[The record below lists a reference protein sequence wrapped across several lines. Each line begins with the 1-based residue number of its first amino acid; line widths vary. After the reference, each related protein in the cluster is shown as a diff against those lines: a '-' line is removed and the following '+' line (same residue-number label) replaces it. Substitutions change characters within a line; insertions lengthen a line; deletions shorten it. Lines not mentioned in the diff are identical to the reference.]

1 MSLTKLDIDR
11 FISTLRT
18 KSKEF
23 NSISNVQLA
32 SMLEETISNIKE
44 VSYFWATICSDNKG
58 TTKTPAEGE
67 EWLGGPF
74 ASVLATQYYIKSL
87 INDDDLVEGN
97 FNNSENS
104 YKVFPNNFI
113 ERITFPFINAKVY
126 FNKSMS
132 FEDINKFRGFSKR
145 YDIEPSITLV
155 LGAGNFSSIPYLDV
169 LYHLITRRSVILLKL
184 NPVNEYLK
192 PVFEKVFKNFI
203 ERGYIIVTNGNINE
217 SKYMATHPGINHI
230 HLTGSD
236 KTYEDI
242 VYGRELTGNE
252 RSIKTL
258 SKINSKPI
266 TSELG
271 NVTPIII
278 HPGKWST
285 SDIKYQARKIV
296 TGKLNNNGFNCIAAQ
311 VVVLPDG
318 WGHTE
323 TLIKYVK
330 YYMNKAKDRKAYYP
344 DSIERL
350 TKLEKDK
357 SYERVNSLS
366 CTTPHLTREIKAYN
380 KYELDEVWSSTI
392 YFRKIAYSNAEDYV
406 KKSIDYCNNELW
418 GNLGVSVIIKNHNNK
433 FNKHITNSYIENLK
447 YGTIAINEWAAIG
460 YIIPQLP
467 WGGFPGNKDNDIQ
480 SGQSVVHNSMLFES
494 PLKGI
499 VETKFRISRLID
511 PPWFITNRKSRRLF
525 MNLTYFQINNTKIN
539 LIKLIFSALI
549 YCL

>member
-11 FISTLRT
+11 FITTLRT

-44 VSYFWATICSDNKG
+44 VSFFWATICSDNKG

-87 INDDDLVEGN
+87 TNDEDLTKKKY
-97 FNNSENS
+97 NSEENS
-104 YKVFPNNFI
+104 YKVFPNNFT
-113 ERITFPFINAKVY
+113 ERITFPFIDAKVI

-132 FEDINKFRGFSKR
+132 FDDINKYRGFSKR
-145 YDIEPSITLV
+145 YDIDPSITLV
-155 LGAGNFSSIPYLDV
+155 LGAGNFSSIPFLDV
-169 LYHLITRRSVILLKL
+169 LYHLITRKSVILLKL

-192 PVFEKVFKNFI
+192 PVFEKVFRNFI
-203 ERGYIIVTNGNINE
+203 ERGYIIVTTGNIDE

-236 KTYEDI
+236 KTFEDI
-242 VYGRELTGNE
+242 VFGRELTEKE
-252 RSIKTL
+252 RKSKSLT
-258 SKINSKPI
+258 KINNKPI

-296 TGKLNNNGFNCIAAQ
+296 TAKLNNNGFNCIAAQ
-311 VVVLPDG
+311 IVVLPDG
-318 WGHTE
+318 WGQTD

-330 YYMNKAKDRKAYYP
+330 HYMSKAKERKAYYP
-344 DSIERL
+344 ESIERL
-350 TKLEKDK
+350 EKLEKDK
-357 SYERVNSLS
+357 GYERVNALS
-366 CTTPHLTREIKAYN
+366 CTTPHLTREIKAYS
-380 KYELDEVWSSTI
+380 KFEIDEVWSSTI
-392 YFRKIAYSNAEDYV
+392 YFKKIDYTSIEDFARKA
-406 KKSIDYCNNELW
+406 IDYCNEELW
-418 GNLGVSVIIKNHNNK
+418 GNLGVSVIIKDHDRK
-433 FNKHITNSYIENLK
+433 FNNHITNLYIDKLK

-467 WGGFPGNKDNDIQ
+467 WGGFPGNRDNDIQ

-494 PLKGI
+494 PLKG
-499 VETKFRISRLID
+499 VVNTKFRISRLID
-511 PPWFITNRKSRRLF
+511 PPWYVTNKKARRLF
-525 MNLTYFQINNTKIN
+525 KNLTYYQIENSNIN
-539 LIKLIFSALI
+539 FLKLIFAALI
-549 YCL
+549 

>member
-11 FISTLRT
+11 FITTLRT
-18 KSKEF
+18 NSKEF

-44 VSYFWATICSDNKG
+44 VSFFWATICSDNKG

-87 INDDDLVEGN
+87 TNDDDLTEKKY
-97 FNNSENS
+97 NSEENS
-104 YKVFPNNFI
+104 YRVFPNNFI
-113 ERITFPFINAKVY
+113 ERITFPFIDAKVM

-132 FEDINKFRGFSKR
+132 FDDINKYRGFSKR
-145 YDIEPSITLV
+145 YNIDPSITLV
-155 LGAGNFSSIPYLDV
+155 LGAGNFSSIPFLDV
-169 LYHLITRRSVILLKL
+169 LYHLITRKSVILLKL

-192 PVFEKVFKNFI
+192 PVFEKVFQNFI
-203 ERGYIIVTNGNINE
+203 ERGYIIVTTGNIDE

-236 KTYEDI
+236 KTFEDI
-242 VYGRELTGNE
+242 VYGRELTEKE
-252 RSIKTL
+252 RKSKSL
-258 SKINSKPI
+258 SKNNNKPI

-296 TGKLNNNGFNCIAAQ
+296 TAKLNNNGFNCIAAQ

-318 WGHTE
+318 WGQTE

-330 YYMNKAKDRKAYYP
+330 YYMSKAKERKAYYP
-344 DSIERL
+344 ESIERL
-350 TKLEKDK
+350 ENLEKDK
-357 SYERVNSLS
+357 GYERVNALS
-366 CTTPHLTREIKAYN
+366 CVTPHLTREIKAYS
-380 KYELDEVWSSTI
+380 KYEIDEVWSSTI
-392 YFRKIAYSNAEDYV
+392 YFKKIEYTSVEDFAN
-406 KKSIDYCNNELW
+406 KAIDYCNNQLW
-418 GNLGVSVIIKNHNNK
+418 GNLGVSVIIKDHDRK
-433 FNKHITNSYIENLK
+433 FNKHITNSYIDRLK
-447 YGTIAINEWAAIG
+447 FGTIAINEWAAIG

-467 WGGFPGNKDNDIQ
+467 WGGFPGNRDNNIQ

-494 PLKGI
+494 PLKG
-499 VETKFRISRLID
+499 VVNTKFRISRLID
-511 PPWFITNRKSRRLF
+511 PPWYVTNKKARRLF
-525 MNLTYFQINNTKIN
+525 KNLTYYQIENSNIN
-539 LIKLIFSALI
+539 FLKLIFAALI
-549 YCL
+549 

>member
-11 FISTLRT
+11 FITTLRT
-18 KSKEF
+18 KSKEY
-23 NSISNVQLA
+23 NSINNVQLA

-44 VSYFWATICSDNKG
+44 VSFFWATICSDNKG

-87 INDDDLVEGN
+87 TNDDDLTEKKY
-97 FNNSENS
+97 NSEENS

-113 ERITFPFINAKVY
+113 ERITFPFIDAKVI

-132 FEDINKFRGFSKR
+132 FDEINKYRGFSKR
-145 YDIEPSITLV
+145 YDIDPSITLV

-169 LYHLITRRSVILLKL
+169 LYHLITRKSVILLKL

-192 PVFEKVFKNFI
+192 PVFEKVFQNFI
-203 ERGYIIVTNGNINE
+203 ERGYIIVTTGNIDE

-236 KTYEDI
+236 KTFEDI
-242 VYGRELTGNE
+242 VYGRELTEKE
-252 RSIKTL
+252 RKSKSL
-258 SKINSKPI
+258 SKINNKPI
-266 TSELG
+266 SSELG

-296 TGKLNNNGFNCIAAQ
+296 TAKLNNNGFNCIAAQ

-318 WGHTE
+318 WGQTE

-330 YYMNKAKDRKAYYP
+330 HYMSKAKERKAYYP
-344 DSIERL
+344 ESIERL
-350 TKLEKDK
+350 EKLEKDK
-357 SYERVNSLS
+357 GYERVNSLS
-366 CTTPHLTREIKAYN
+366 CVTPHLTREIKAYS
-380 KYELDEVWSSTI
+380 KFEIDEVWSSTI
-392 YFRKIAYSNAEDYV
+392 YFKKIEYTSVEDFAN
-406 KKSIDYCNNELW
+406 KAIDYCNDELW
-418 GNLGVSVIIKNHNNK
+418 GNLGVSVIIKDHDRK
-433 FNKHITNSYIENLK
+433 FNKHITNLYVNNLN
-447 YGTIAINEWAAIG
+447 YGTVAINEWAAIG

-467 WGGFPGNKDNDIQ
+467 WGGFPGNRDNDIQ

-494 PLKGI
+494 PLKG
-499 VETKFRISRLID
+499 VVNTKFRISRIID
-511 PPWFITNRKSRRLF
+511 PPWFVTNKKARRLF
-525 MNLTYFQINNTKIN
+525 KNLTYYQIHNSNIN
-539 LIKLIFSALI
+539 FLKLIFAALV
-549 YCL
+549 

>member
-11 FISTLRT
+11 FITTLRT

-44 VSYFWATICSDNKG
+44 VAFFWATICSDNKG

-87 INDDDLVEGN
+87 TNDDDLVEKKY
-97 FNNSENS
+97 NSEENS
-104 YKVFPNNFI
+104 YKVFPNSFT
-113 ERITFPFINAKVY
+113 ERITFPFIDAKVI

-132 FEDINKFRGFSKR
+132 FEDINKYRGFSKR
-145 YDIEPSITLV
+145 YDIDPSITLV

-169 LYHLITRRSVILLKL
+169 LYHLITRKSVILLKL

-192 PVFEKVFKNFI
+192 PVFEKVFQSFI
-203 ERGYIIVTNGNINE
+203 ERGYIIVTTGNIDE
-217 SKYMATHPGINHI
+217 SKYMAKHPGINHI

-236 KTYEDI
+236 KTFEDI
-242 VYGRELTGNE
+242 VYGRKLIEKE
-252 RSIKTL
+252 RKSKSL
-258 SKINSKPI
+258 SKINNKPI

-296 TGKLNNNGFNCIAAQ
+296 TAKLNNNGFNCIAAQ

-318 WGHTE
+318 WGQTE
-323 TLIKYVK
+323 TLIKFVK
-330 YYMNKAKDRKAYYP
+330 HYMSKAKERKAYYP
-344 DSIERL
+344 ESIERL
-350 TKLEKDK
+350 EKLEKDK
-357 SYERVNSLS
+357 GYERVNSLS
-366 CTTPHLTREIKAYN
+366 CVTPHLTREIKAYS
-380 KYELDEVWSSTI
+380 KFEIDEVWSSTI
-392 YFRKIAYSNAEDYV
+392 YFKKIEYTSIEDFAN
-406 KKSIDYCNNELW
+406 KAIDYCNDELW
-418 GNLGVSVIIKNHNNK
+418 GNLGVSVIIKDHDRK
-433 FNKHITNSYIENLK
+433 FNKHITNLYIEKLN
-447 YGTIAINEWAAIG
+447 YGTVAVNEWAAIG

-467 WGGFPGNKDNDIQ
+467 WGGFPGNRDNDIQ

-494 PLKGI
+494 PLKG
-499 VETKFRISRLID
+499 VVNTKFRISRLID
-511 PPWFITNRKSRRLF
+511 PPWFVTNKKARRLF
-525 MNLTYFQINNTKIN
+525 KNLTYYQINNSNIN
-539 LIKLIFSALI
+539 FLKLIFAALV
-549 YCL
+549 

>member
-11 FISTLRT
+11 FITTLRT
-18 KSKEF
+18 NSKEF

-44 VSYFWATICSDNKG
+44 VAFFWATICSDNKG

-87 INDDDLVEGN
+87 TNDDDLSEKR
-97 FNNSENS
+97 FNNKENS
-104 YKVFPNNFI
+104 YKVFPNNLI
-113 ERITFPFINAKVY
+113 ERLTFPFIDAKVY

-132 FEDINKFRGFSKR
+132 FDDINIYRGFSKR
-145 YDIEPSITLV
+145 YHIDPSITLV

-169 LYHLITRRSVILLKL
+169 LYHLITRKSVILLKL

-192 PVFEKVFKNFI
+192 PVFEKVFQNFI
-203 ERGYIIVTNGNINE
+203 ERGYIIVTTGNIDE
-217 SKYMATHPGINHI
+217 SRYMATHPGINHI

-242 VYGRELTGNE
+242 VYGRELTLKE
-252 RSIKTL
+252 KK
-258 SKINSKPI
+258 SKAISKVNNKPI

-296 TGKLNNNGFNCIAAQ
+296 TAKLNNNGFNCIAAQ

-318 WGHTE
+318 WGQTD
-323 TLIKYVK
+323 TLIKFVK
-330 YYMNKAKDRKAYYP
+330 HYMNKAKDRKAYYP
-344 DSIERL
+344 ESIERL
-350 TKLEKDK
+350 EKLEKDK
-357 SYERVNSLS
+357 GYERVNALS
-366 CTTPHLTREIKAYN
+366 CVTPHLTREIKSYS
-380 KYELDEVWSSTI
+380 KYEIDEVWSSTI
-392 YFRKIAYSNAEDYV
+392 YFKKIEYSTNEEFAN
-406 KKSIDYCNNELW
+406 KAIDYCNDELW
-418 GNLGVSVIIKNHNNK
+418 GNLGVSVIIKDHERK
-433 FNKHITNSYIENLK
+433 FNNHITNLYIDKLN
-447 YGTIAINEWAAIG
+447 YGTVAINEWAAIG

-467 WGGFPGNKDNDIQ
+467 WGGFPGNKDNDVQ

-494 PLKGI
+494 PLKG
-499 VETKFRISRLID
+499 VVNTKFRISRLID
-511 PPWFITNRKSRRLF
+511 PPWFVSNKKARRLF
-525 MNLTYFQINNTKIN
+525 RNLTYYQINNSNIN
-539 LIKLIFSALI
+539 FLKLIIAALI
-549 YCL
+549 

>member
-11 FISTLRT
+11 FITTLRT
-18 KSKEF
+18 KSKEY

-44 VSYFWATICSDNKG
+44 VSFFWATICSDNKG

-74 ASVLATQYYIKSL
+74 ASVLATQYYITSL
-87 INDDDLVEGN
+87 TNDDDLDEKKY
-97 FNNSENS
+97 NSEENS
-104 YKVFPNNFI
+104 YKVFPNNFT
-113 ERITFPFINAKVY
+113 ERITFPFIDAKVI
-126 FNKSMS
+126 FNKTMS
-132 FEDINKFRGFSKR
+132 FDEINKYRGFSKR
-145 YDIEPSITLV
+145 YDIDPSITLV

-169 LYHLITRRSVILLKL
+169 LYHLITRKSVILLKL

-192 PVFEKVFKNFI
+192 PVFEKVFQNFI
-203 ERGYIIVTNGNINE
+203 ERGYIIVTTGNIDE

-242 VYGRELTGNE
+242 VYGRELTDKE
-252 RSIKTL
+252 KKTKSL
-258 SKINSKPI
+258 SKINNKSI

-296 TGKLNNNGFNCIAAQ
+296 TAKLNNNGFNCIAAQ

-318 WGHTE
+318 WGQTD
-323 TLIKYVK
+323 TLIKFVK
-330 YYMNKAKDRKAYYP
+330 HYMSKSKERKAYYP
-344 DSIERL
+344 ESIERL
-350 TKLEKDK
+350 EKLEKDK
-357 SYERVNSLS
+357 GYERVNALS
-366 CTTPHLTREIKAYN
+366 CVTPHLSREIKAYS

-392 YFRKIAYSNAEDYV
+392 YFKKIEYTSIEDFAN
-406 KKSIDYCNNELW
+406 KAIDYCNDELW
-418 GNLGVSVIIKNHNNK
+418 GNLGVSVIIKDHDRK
-433 FNKHITNSYIENLK
+433 FNKHITNLYIDKLN
-447 YGTIAINEWAAIG
+447 YGTVAINEWAAIG

-467 WGGFPGNKDNDIQ
+467 WGGFPGNRDNDIQ

-499 VETKFRISRLID
+499 VNTKFRISKLID
-511 PPWFITNRKSRRLF
+511 PPWFVTNKKARRLF
-525 MNLTYFQINNTKIN
+525 KNLTYYQINNTNIN
-539 LIKLIFSALI
+539 FLKLIFAALV
-549 YCL
+549 

>member
-23 NSISNVQLA
+23 NSINNIQLA
-32 SMLEETISNIKE
+32 SMLDETISNIKE

-87 INDDDLVEGN
+87 TNDDDLDEGN

-184 NPVNEYLK
+184 NPVNDYLK

-252 RSIKTL
+252 RSIKTVT
-258 SKINSKPI
+258 KVNSKPI

-549 YCL
+549 

>member
-23 NSISNVQLA
+23 NSINNIQLA
-32 SMLEETISNIKE
+32 SMLDETISNIKE

-87 INDDDLVEGN
+87 TNDDDLDGGN

-184 NPVNEYLK
+184 NPVNDYLK

-252 RSIKTL
+252 RSIKTVP
-258 SKINSKPI
+258 KVNSKPI

-549 YCL
+549 

>member
-11 FISTLRT
+11 FITTLRT

-44 VSYFWATICSDNKG
+44 VSFFWATICSDNKG

-87 INDDDLVEGN
+87 TNDDDLAEKKY
-97 FNNSENS
+97 NSEENS
-104 YKVFPNNFI
+104 YKVFPNNFT
-113 ERITFPFINAKVY
+113 ERITFPFIDAKVI

-132 FEDINKFRGFSKR
+132 FDDINKYRGFSKR
-145 YDIEPSITLV
+145 YDIDPSITLV

-169 LYHLITRRSVILLKL
+169 LYHLITRKSVILLKL

-192 PVFEKVFKNFI
+192 PVFEKVFQNFI
-203 ERGYIIVTNGNINE
+203 ERGYIIVTTGNIDE

-236 KTYEDI
+236 KTFEDI
-242 VYGRELTGNE
+242 VYGRELTEKE
-252 RSIKTL
+252 RKSKSL
-258 SKINSKPI
+258 SKINNKPI
-266 TSELG
+266 SSELG

-296 TGKLNNNGFNCIAAQ
+296 TAKLNNNGFNCIAAQ

-318 WGHTE
+318 WGQTD
-323 TLIKYVK
+323 TLIKFVK
-330 YYMNKAKDRKAYYP
+330 HYMSKAKERKAYYP
-344 DSIERL
+344 ESIERL
-350 TKLEKDK
+350 EKLEKDK
-357 SYERVNSLS
+357 GYERVNALS
-366 CTTPHLTREIKAYN
+366 CVTPHLTREIKAYS
-380 KYELDEVWSSTI
+380 KFEIDEVWSSTI
-392 YFRKIAYSNAEDYV
+392 YFKKIEYTSVEDFAN
-406 KKSIDYCNNELW
+406 KAIDYCNVELW
-418 GNLGVSVIIKNHNNK
+418 GNLGVSVIIKDHDRK
-433 FNKHITNSYIENLK
+433 FNKHITNLYIDRLK
-447 YGTIAINEWAAIG
+447 FGTIAINEWAAIG

-467 WGGFPGNKDNDIQ
+467 WGGYPGNRDNDIQ

-494 PLKGI
+494 PLKG
-499 VETKFRISRLID
+499 VVNTKFRISRLID
-511 PPWFITNRKSRRLF
+511 PPWYVTNKKARRLF
-525 MNLTYFQINNTKIN
+525 KNLTYYQIENSNIN
-539 LIKLIFSALI
+539 FLKLIFAALI
-549 YCL
+549 

>member
-11 FISTLRT
+11 FITTLRT

-23 NSISNVQLA
+23 NSISNLQLA

-44 VSYFWATICSDNKG
+44 VSFFWATICSDNKG

-87 INDDDLVEGN
+87 TNDDDLKEKKY
-97 FNNSENS
+97 NSEENS
-104 YKVFPNNFI
+104 YKVFPNNFT
-113 ERITFPFINAKVY
+113 ERITFPFIDAKVI

-132 FEDINKFRGFSKR
+132 FDDINKYRGFSKR
-145 YDIEPSITLV
+145 YDIDPSITLV

-169 LYHLITRRSVILLKL
+169 LYHLITRKSVILLKL

-192 PVFEKVFKNFI
+192 PVFEKVFQNFI
-203 ERGYIIVTNGNINE
+203 ERGYIIVTTGNIDE

-236 KTYEDI
+236 KTFEDI
-242 VYGRELTGNE
+242 VYGRELTDKE
-252 RSIKTL
+252 RKAKSL
-258 SKINSKPI
+258 SKINNKPI

-296 TGKLNNNGFNCIAAQ
+296 TAKLNNNGFNCIAAQ

-318 WGHTE
+318 WGQTD
-323 TLIKYVK
+323 TLIKFVK
-330 YYMNKAKDRKAYYP
+330 HYMSKAKERKAYYP
-344 DSIERL
+344 ESIERL
-350 TKLEKDK
+350 EKLEKDK
-357 SYERVNSLS
+357 GYERVNSLS
-366 CTTPHLTREIKAYN
+366 CVTPHLTREIKAYS
-380 KYELDEVWSSTI
+380 KFEIDEVWSSTI
-392 YFRKIAYSNAEDYV
+392 YFKKIEYTSIEDFAN
-406 KKSIDYCNNELW
+406 KAIDYCNDELW
-418 GNLGVSVIIKNHNNK
+418 GNLGVSVIIKDHDRK
-433 FNKHITNSYIENLK
+433 FNKHITNLYIEKLN
-447 YGTIAINEWAAIG
+447 YGTVAVNEWAAIG

-467 WGGFPGNKDNDIQ
+467 WGGFPGNRDNDIQ

-494 PLKGI
+494 PLKG
-499 VETKFRISRLID
+499 VVNTKFRISRLID
-511 PPWFITNRKSRRLF
+511 PPWFVTNKKARRLF
-525 MNLTYFQINNTKIN
+525 RNLTYYQINNSNIN
-539 LIKLIFSALI
+539 FLKLIFAALV
-549 YCL
+549 

>member
-11 FISTLRT
+11 FITTLRT

-23 NSISNVQLA
+23 NSINNLQLA

-44 VSYFWATICSDNKG
+44 VSFFWATICSDNKG

-87 INDDDLVEGN
+87 TNDEDLTKKKY
-97 FNNSENS
+97 NSEENS
-104 YKVFPNNFI
+104 YKVFPNNFT
-113 ERITFPFINAKVY
+113 ERITFPFIDAKVI

-132 FEDINKFRGFSKR
+132 FDDINKYRGFSKR
-145 YDIEPSITLV
+145 YDIDPSITLV

-169 LYHLITRRSVILLKL
+169 LYHLITRKSVILLKL

-192 PVFEKVFKNFI
+192 PVFEKVFRNFI
-203 ERGYIIVTNGNINE
+203 ERGYIIVTTGNIDE
-217 SKYMATHPGINHI
+217 SKYMASHPGINHI

-236 KTYEDI
+236 KTFEDI
-242 VYGRELTGNE
+242 VYGRELTEKE
-252 RSIKTL
+252 RKSKSLT
-258 SKINSKPI
+258 KINNKPI

-296 TGKLNNNGFNCIAAQ
+296 TAKLNNNGFNCIAAQ
-311 VVVLPDG
+311 IVVLPDG
-318 WGHTE
+318 WGQTD

-330 YYMNKAKDRKAYYP
+330 NYMSKAKERKAYYP
-344 DSIERL
+344 ESIERL
-350 TKLEKDK
+350 EKLEKDK
-357 SYERVNSLS
+357 GYERVNALS
-366 CTTPHLTREIKAYN
+366 CTTPHLTREIKAYS
-380 KYELDEVWSSTI
+380 KFEIDEVWSSTI
-392 YFRKIAYSNAEDYV
+392 YFKKIEYTSIEDFARKA
-406 KKSIDYCNNELW
+406 IDYCNEELW
-418 GNLGVSVIIKNHNNK
+418 GNLGVSVIIKDHDRK
-433 FNKHITNSYIENLK
+433 FNNHITNLYIDKLK

-467 WGGFPGNKDNDIQ
+467 WGGFPGNRDNDIQ

-494 PLKGI
+494 PLKG
-499 VETKFRISRLID
+499 VVNTKFRISRLID
-511 PPWFITNRKSRRLF
+511 PPWYVTNKKARRLF
-525 MNLTYFQINNTKIN
+525 KNLTYYQIENSNIN
-539 LIKLIFSALI
+539 FLKLIFAALI
-549 YCL
+549 

>member
-23 NSISNVQLA
+23 NSINDIQLA
-32 SMLEETISNIKE
+32 SMLDETISNIKE

-87 INDDDLVEGN
+87 TNDDDLDEGN

-192 PVFEKVFKNFI
+192 PVFEKVFQNFI

-252 RSIKTL
+252 RSIKTVPKL
-258 SKINSKPI
+258 NSKPI

-418 GNLGVSVIIKNHNNK
+418 GNLGVSVIIKDHNNK

-549 YCL
+549 

>member
-87 INDDDLVEGN
+87 INDDDLDEGN

-184 NPVNEYLK
+184 NPVNDYLK

-252 RSIKTL
+252 RSIKTVP
-258 SKINSKPI
+258 KVNSKPI

-318 WGHTE
+318 WGHTD

-392 YFRKIAYSNAEDYV
+392 YFRKIGYTNAEDYV
-406 KKSIDYCNNELW
+406 NKAIDYCNNELW
-418 GNLGVSVIIKNHNNK
+418 GNLGVSVIIKDHNNK

-480 SGQSVVHNSMLFES
+480 SGQSFVHNSMLFES

-511 PPWFITNRKSRRLF
+511 PPWFITNKKSRRLF

-549 YCL
+549 

>member
-23 NSISNVQLA
+23 NSINNIQLA
-32 SMLEETISNIKE
+32 SMLDETISNIKE

-87 INDDDLVEGN
+87 TNDDDLDEGN

-113 ERITFPFINAKVY
+113 ERITFPFINAKVF

-184 NPVNEYLK
+184 NPVNDYLK

-252 RSIKTL
+252 RSIKTVP
-258 SKINSKPI
+258 KINSKPI

-406 KKSIDYCNNELW
+406 KKSINYCNNELW
-418 GNLGVSVIIKNHNNK
+418 GNLGVSVIIKDHNNK

-549 YCL
+549 

>member
-11 FISTLRT
+11 FITTLRT
-18 KSKEF
+18 KSKEY
-23 NSISNVQLA
+23 NSINNVQLA

-44 VSYFWATICSDNKG
+44 VSFFWATICSDNKG

-87 INDDDLVEGN
+87 TNDDDLSEKKY
-97 FNNSENS
+97 NSEENS

-113 ERITFPFINAKVY
+113 ERITFPFIDAKVI

-132 FEDINKFRGFSKR
+132 FDDINKYRGFSKR
-145 YDIEPSITLV
+145 YDIDPSITLV

-169 LYHLITRRSVILLKL
+169 LYHLITRKSVILLKL

-192 PVFEKVFKNFI
+192 PVFEKVFQNFI
-203 ERGYIIVTNGNINE
+203 ERGYIIVTTGNIDE

-236 KTYEDI
+236 KTFEDI
-242 VYGRELTGNE
+242 VYGRELTEKE
-252 RSIKTL
+252 RKSKSL
-258 SKINSKPI
+258 SKINNKPI

-296 TGKLNNNGFNCIAAQ
+296 TAKLNNNGFNCIAAQ

-318 WGHTE
+318 WGQTE
-323 TLIKYVK
+323 TLIKFVK
-330 YYMNKAKDRKAYYP
+330 HYMSKAKERKAYYP

-350 TKLEKDK
+350 EKLEKDK
-357 SYERVNSLS
+357 GYERVNALS
-366 CTTPHLTREIKAYN
+366 CVTPHLTREIKAYS
-380 KYELDEVWSSTI
+380 KFEIDEVWSSTI
-392 YFRKIAYSNAEDYV
+392 YFKKIEYTSVEDFAN
-406 KKSIDYCNNELW
+406 KAIDYCNDELW
-418 GNLGVSVIIKNHNNK
+418 GNLGVSVIIKDHDRK
-433 FNKHITNSYIENLK
+433 FNKHITNLYVDELN
-447 YGTIAINEWAAIG
+447 YGTVAINEWAAIG

-467 WGGFPGNKDNDIQ
+467 WGGFPGNRDNDIQ

-494 PLKGI
+494 PLKG
-499 VETKFRISRLID
+499 VVNTKFRISRIID
-511 PPWFITNRKSRRLF
+511 PPWFVTNKKARRLF
-525 MNLTYFQINNTKIN
+525 KNLTYYQIHNSNIN
-539 LIKLIFSALI
+539 FLKLIFAALV
-549 YCL
+549 

>member
-11 FISTLRT
+11 FITTLRT

-23 NSISNVQLA
+23 NSISNVQLV
-32 SMLEETISNIKE
+32 SMLEETIANIKE
-44 VSYFWATICSDNKG
+44 VSFFWATICSDNKG

-87 INDDDLVEGN
+87 TNDDDLAETKY
-97 FNNSENS
+97 NSEENS
-104 YKVFPNNFI
+104 YKVFPNNFT
-113 ERITFPFINAKVY
+113 ERITFPFIDAKVI

-132 FEDINKFRGFSKR
+132 FNDINKYRGFSKR
-145 YDIEPSITLV
+145 YDIDPSITLV

-169 LYHLITRRSVILLKL
+169 LYHLITRKSVILLKL

-192 PVFEKVFKNFI
+192 PVFEKVFQNFI
-203 ERGYIIVTNGNINE
+203 ERGYIIVTTGNIDE

-236 KTYEDI
+236 KTFEDI
-242 VYGRELTGNE
+242 VYGRELTDKE
-252 RSIKTL
+252 RKAKSL
-258 SKINSKPI
+258 SKINNKPI

-296 TGKLNNNGFNCIAAQ
+296 TAKLNNNGFNCIAAQ

-318 WGHTE
+318 WGQTD
-323 TLIKYVK
+323 TLIKFVK
-330 YYMNKAKDRKAYYP
+330 HYMSKAKERKAYYP
-344 DSIERL
+344 ESIERL
-350 TKLEKDK
+350 EKLEKDK
-357 SYERVNSLS
+357 GYERVNALS
-366 CTTPHLTREIKAYN
+366 CVTPHLTREIKAYS
-380 KYELDEVWSSTI
+380 KFEIDEVWSSTI
-392 YFRKIAYSNAEDYV
+392 YFKKIDYTSVEDFAN
-406 KKSIDYCNNELW
+406 KAIDYCNDELW
-418 GNLGVSVIIKNHNNK
+418 GNLGVSVIIKDHDRK
-433 FNKHITNSYIENLK
+433 FNKHITNLYIDKLN
-447 YGTIAINEWAAIG
+447 YGTVAINEWAAIG

-467 WGGFPGNKDNDIQ
+467 WGGFPGNRDNDIQ

-494 PLKGI
+494 PLKG
-499 VETKFRISRLID
+499 VVNTKFRISRLID
-511 PPWFITNRKSRRLF
+511 PPWFVTNKKARRLF
-525 MNLTYFQINNTKIN
+525 RNLTYYQINNSNIN
-539 LIKLIFSALI
+539 FLKLIFAALV
-549 YCL
+549 

>member
-11 FISTLRT
+11 FITTLRT

-44 VSYFWATICSDNKG
+44 VAFFWATICSDNKG
-58 TTKTPAEGE
+58 TTITPAEGE

-87 INDDDLVEGN
+87 TNDDDLVEKKY
-97 FNNSENS
+97 NSEENS
-104 YKVFPNNFI
+104 YKVFPNSFT
-113 ERITFPFINAKVY
+113 ERITFPFIDAKVI

-132 FEDINKFRGFSKR
+132 FEDINKYRGFSKR
-145 YDIEPSITLV
+145 YDIDPSITLV

-169 LYHLITRRSVILLKL
+169 LYHLITRKSVILLKL

-192 PVFEKVFKNFI
+192 PVFEKVFQSFI
-203 ERGYIIVTNGNINE
+203 ERGYIIVTTGNIDE
-217 SKYMATHPGINHI
+217 SKYMANHPGINYI

-236 KTYEDI
+236 KTFEDI
-242 VYGRELTGNE
+242 VYGRELTEKE
-252 RSIKTL
+252 RKSKSL
-258 SKINSKPI
+258 SKINNKPI

-296 TGKLNNNGFNCIAAQ
+296 TAKLNNNGFNCIAAQ

-318 WGHTE
+318 WGQTE
-323 TLIKYVK
+323 TLIKFVK
-330 YYMNKAKDRKAYYP
+330 HYMSKAKERKAYYP
-344 DSIERL
+344 ESIERL
-350 TKLEKDK
+350 EKLEKDK
-357 SYERVNSLS
+357 GYERVNALS
-366 CTTPHLTREIKAYN
+366 CVTPHLTREIKAYSKFEIN
-380 KYELDEVWSSTI
+380 EVWSSTI
-392 YFRKIAYSNAEDYV
+392 YFKKIEYTSVEDFAN
-406 KKSIDYCNNELW
+406 KAIDYCNDELW
-418 GNLGVSVIIKNHNNK
+418 GNLGVSVIIKNHDRK
-433 FNKHITNSYIENLK
+433 FNKHITNLYIDKLN
-447 YGTIAINEWAAIG
+447 YGTVAINEWAAIG

-467 WGGFPGNKDNDIQ
+467 WGGFPGNRDNDIQ

-494 PLKGI
+494 PLKG
-499 VETKFRISRLID
+499 VVNTKFRISRIID
-511 PPWFITNRKSRRLF
+511 PPWFVTNKKARRLF
-525 MNLTYFQINNTKIN
+525 KNLTYYQIHNSNIN
-539 LIKLIFSALI
+539 FLKLIFAALV
-549 YCL
+549 

>member
-23 NSISNVQLA
+23 NSINNIQLA
-32 SMLEETISNIKE
+32 SMLDETISNIKE

-87 INDDDLVEGN
+87 TNDDDLDEGN

-184 NPVNEYLK
+184 NPVNDYLK

-252 RSIKTL
+252 RSIKTVP
-258 SKINSKPI
+258 KVNSKPI

-406 KKSIDYCNNELW
+406 KKSIDYCNDELW
-418 GNLGVSVIIKNHNNK
+418 GNLGVSVIIKDHNNK

-549 YCL
+549 

>member
-11 FISTLRT
+11 FITTLRT

-44 VSYFWATICSDNKG
+44 VSFFWATICSDNKG

-87 INDDDLVEGN
+87 TNDDDLKEKKY
-97 FNNSENS
+97 NSEENS
-104 YKVFPNNFI
+104 YKVFPNNFT
-113 ERITFPFINAKVY
+113 ERITFPFIDAKVI

-132 FEDINKFRGFSKR
+132 FDDINKYRGFSKR
-145 YDIEPSITLV
+145 YDIDPSITLV

-169 LYHLITRRSVILLKL
+169 LYHLITRKSVILLKL

-192 PVFEKVFKNFI
+192 PVFEKVFQNFI
-203 ERGYIIVTNGNINE
+203 ERGYIIVTTGNIDE

-236 KTYEDI
+236 KTFEDI
-242 VYGRELTGNE
+242 VYGRELTDKE
-252 RSIKTL
+252 RKAKSL
-258 SKINSKPI
+258 SKINNKPI

-296 TGKLNNNGFNCIAAQ
+296 TAKLNNNGFNCIAAQ

-318 WGHTE
+318 WGQTD
-323 TLIKYVK
+323 TLIKFVK
-330 YYMNKAKDRKAYYP
+330 HYMSKAKERKAYYP
-344 DSIERL
+344 ESIERL
-350 TKLEKDK
+350 EKLEKDK
-357 SYERVNSLS
+357 GYERVNSLS
-366 CTTPHLTREIKAYN
+366 CVTPHLTREIKAYS
-380 KYELDEVWSSTI
+380 KFEIDEVWSSTI
-392 YFRKIAYSNAEDYV
+392 YFKKIEYTSIEDFAN
-406 KKSIDYCNNELW
+406 KAIDYCNDELW
-418 GNLGVSVIIKNHNNK
+418 GNLGVSVIIKDHDRK
-433 FNKHITNSYIENLK
+433 FNKHITNLYIEKLN
-447 YGTIAINEWAAIG
+447 YGTVAVNEWAAIG

-467 WGGFPGNKDNDIQ
+467 WGGFPGNRDNDIQ

-494 PLKGI
+494 PLKG
-499 VETKFRISRLID
+499 VVNTKFRISRLID
-511 PPWFITNRKSRRLF
+511 PPWFVTNKKARRLF
-525 MNLTYFQINNTKIN
+525 RNLTYYQINNSNIN
-539 LIKLIFSALI
+539 FLKLIFAALV
-549 YCL
+549 

>member
-11 FISTLRT
+11 FITTLRT

-44 VSYFWATICSDNKG
+44 VAFFWATICSDNKG

-87 INDDDLVEGN
+87 TNDDDLVEKKY
-97 FNNSENS
+97 NSEENS
-104 YKVFPNNFI
+104 YKVFPNSFT
-113 ERITFPFINAKVY
+113 ERITFPFIDAKVI

-132 FEDINKFRGFSKR
+132 FEDINKYRGFSKR
-145 YDIEPSITLV
+145 YNIDPSITLV

-169 LYHLITRRSVILLKL
+169 LYHLITRKSVILLKL

-192 PVFEKVFKNFI
+192 PVFEKVFQSFI
-203 ERGYIIVTNGNINE
+203 ERGYIIVTTGNIDE
-217 SKYMATHPGINHI
+217 SKYMANHPGINHI

-236 KTYEDI
+236 KTFEDI
-242 VYGRELTGNE
+242 VYGRELAEKE
-252 RSIKTL
+252 RKSKSL
-258 SKINSKPI
+258 LKINNKPI

-296 TGKLNNNGFNCIAAQ
+296 TAKLNNNGFNCIAAQ

-318 WGHTE
+318 WGQTD
-323 TLIKYVK
+323 TLIKFVK
-330 YYMNKAKDRKAYYP
+330 HYMSKSKERKAYYP
-344 DSIERL
+344 ESIERL
-350 TKLEKDK
+350 EKLEKDK
-357 SYERVNSLS
+357 GYERVNASS
-366 CTTPHLTREIKAYN
+366 CVTPHLTREIKSYSQF
-380 KYELDEVWSSTI
+380 EIDEVWSSTI
-392 YFRKIAYSNAEDYV
+392 YFKKIEYTSIEDFAI
-406 KKSIDYCNNELW
+406 KAIDYCNSELW
-418 GNLGVSVIIKNHNNK
+418 GNLGVSVIIKDHDRK
-433 FNKHITNSYIENLK
+433 FNKHITNLYIDKLN
-447 YGTIAINEWAAIG
+447 YGTVAINEWAAIG

-467 WGGFPGNKDNDIQ
+467 WGGFPGNRDNDIQ

-494 PLKGI
+494 PLKG
-499 VETKFRISRLID
+499 VVNTKFRISRLID
-511 PPWFITNRKSRRLF
+511 PPWFVTNKKARRLF
-525 MNLTYFQINNTKIN
+525 RNLTYYQINNSNIN
-539 LIKLIFSALI
+539 FLKLIFAALV
-549 YCL
+549 

>member
-23 NSISNVQLA
+23 NSINNIQLA
-32 SMLEETISNIKE
+32 SMLDETISNIKE

-87 INDDDLVEGN
+87 TNDDDLDEGN

-184 NPVNEYLK
+184 NPVNDYLK

-252 RSIKTL
+252 RSIKTVP
-258 SKINSKPI
+258 KVNSKPI

-418 GNLGVSVIIKNHNNK
+418 GNLGVSVIKKNHNNK

-549 YCL
+549 

>member
-11 FISTLRT
+11 FITTLRT

-44 VSYFWATICSDNKG
+44 VSFFWATICSDNKG

-87 INDDDLVEGN
+87 TNDDDLVEKKY
-97 FNNSENS
+97 NSEENS
-104 YKVFPNNFI
+104 YKVFPNNFT
-113 ERITFPFINAKVY
+113 ERITFPFIDAKVI

-132 FEDINKFRGFSKR
+132 FDDINKYRGFSKR
-145 YDIEPSITLV
+145 YDIDPSITLV

-169 LYHLITRRSVILLKL
+169 LYHLITRKSVILLKL

-192 PVFEKVFKNFI
+192 PVFEKVFQNFI
-203 ERGYIIVTNGNINE
+203 ERGYIIVTTGNIDE
-217 SKYMATHPGINHI
+217 SKYMAKHPGINHI

-236 KTYEDI
+236 KTFEDI
-242 VYGRELTGNE
+242 VYGRELTDKE
-252 RSIKTL
+252 RKSKSL
-258 SKINSKPI
+258 SKINNKPI

-296 TGKLNNNGFNCIAAQ
+296 TAKLNNNGFNCIAAQ

-318 WGHTE
+318 WGQTD
-323 TLIKYVK
+323 TLIKFVK
-330 YYMNKAKDRKAYYP
+330 HYMSKAKERKAYYP
-344 DSIERL
+344 ESIERL
-350 TKLEKDK
+350 EKLEKDK
-357 SYERVNSLS
+357 GYERVNALS
-366 CTTPHLTREIKAYN
+366 CVTPHLTREIKAYS
-380 KYELDEVWSSTI
+380 KFEIDEVWSSTI
-392 YFRKIAYSNAEDYV
+392 YFKKIEYTSIEDFAN
-406 KKSIDYCNNELW
+406 KAIDYCNDELW
-418 GNLGVSVIIKNHNNK
+418 GNLGVSVIIKDHDRK
-433 FNKHITNSYIENLK
+433 FNKHITNLYIDKLN
-447 YGTIAINEWAAIG
+447 YGTVAINEWAAIG

-467 WGGFPGNKDNDIQ
+467 WGGFPGNRDNDIQ

-494 PLKGI
+494 PLKG
-499 VETKFRISRLID
+499 VVNTKFRISRLID
-511 PPWFITNRKSRRLF
+511 PPWFVTNKKARRLF
-525 MNLTYFQINNTKIN
+525 RNLTYYQINNSNIN
-539 LIKLIFSALI
+539 FLKLIFAALV
-549 YCL
+549 

>member
-11 FISTLRT
+11 FITTLRT

-44 VSYFWATICSDNKG
+44 VAFFWATICSDNKG

-87 INDDDLVEGN
+87 TNDDDLVEKKY
-97 FNNSENS
+97 NSEENS
-104 YKVFPNNFI
+104 YKVFPNSFT
-113 ERITFPFINAKVY
+113 ERITFPFIDAKVI

-132 FEDINKFRGFSKR
+132 FEDINKYRGFSKR
-145 YDIEPSITLV
+145 YDIDPSITLV

-169 LYHLITRRSVILLKL
+169 LYHLITRKSVILLKL

-192 PVFEKVFKNFI
+192 PVFEKVFQSFI
-203 ERGYIIVTNGNINE
+203 ERGYIIVTTGNIDE
-217 SKYMATHPGINHI
+217 SKYMANHPGINHI

-236 KTYEDI
+236 KTFEDI
-242 VYGRELTGNE
+242 VYGRELTEKE
-252 RSIKTL
+252 RKSKSL
-258 SKINSKPI
+258 SKINNKPI

-296 TGKLNNNGFNCIAAQ
+296 TAKLNNNGFNCIAAQ

-318 WGHTE
+318 WGQTE
-323 TLIKYVK
+323 TLIKFVK
-330 YYMNKAKDRKAYYP
+330 HYMSKAKERKAYYP
-344 DSIERL
+344 ESIERL
-350 TKLEKDK
+350 EKLEKDK
-357 SYERVNSLS
+357 GYERVNALS
-366 CTTPHLTREIKAYN
+366 CVTPHLTREIKAYSKFEIN
-380 KYELDEVWSSTI
+380 EVWSSTI
-392 YFRKIAYSNAEDYV
+392 YFKKIEYTSVEDFAN
-406 KKSIDYCNNELW
+406 KAIDYCNDELW
-418 GNLGVSVIIKNHNNK
+418 GNLGVSVIIKDHDRK
-433 FNKHITNSYIENLK
+433 FNNHITNLYVDNLN
-447 YGTIAINEWAAIG
+447 YGTVAINEWAAIG

-467 WGGFPGNKDNDIQ
+467 WGGFPGNRDNDIQ

-494 PLKGI
+494 PLKG
-499 VETKFRISRLID
+499 VVNTKFRISRIID
-511 PPWFITNRKSRRLF
+511 PPWFVTNKKARRLF
-525 MNLTYFQINNTKIN
+525 KNLTYYQIHNSNIN
-539 LIKLIFSALI
+539 FLKLIFAALV
-549 YCL
+549 

>member
-11 FISTLRT
+11 FITTLRT
-18 KSKEF
+18 KSKEY

-44 VSYFWATICSDNKG
+44 VSFFWATICSDNKG

-74 ASVLATQYYIKSL
+74 ASVLATQYYINTL
-87 INDDDLVEGN
+87 TNDDDLNEKKY
-97 FNNSENS
+97 NSEENS
-104 YKVFPNNFI
+104 YKVFPNNFT
-113 ERITFPFINAKVY
+113 ERITFPFIDAKVI

-132 FEDINKFRGFSKR
+132 FDEINKYRGFSKR
-145 YDIEPSITLV
+145 YDIDPSITLV

-169 LYHLITRRSVILLKL
+169 LYHLITRKSVILLKL

-192 PVFEKVFKNFI
+192 PVFEKVFQNFI
-203 ERGYIIVTNGNINE
+203 ERGYIIVTTGNIDE
-217 SKYMATHPGINHI
+217 SKYMASHPGVNHI

-242 VYGRELTGNE
+242 VFGRELTVNE
-252 RSIKTL
+252 RKFKSL
-258 SKINSKPI
+258 SKLNKKPI

-296 TGKLNNNGFNCIAAQ
+296 TAKLNNNGFNCIAAQ

-318 WGHTE
+318 WGQTD
-323 TLIKYVK
+323 TLIKFVK
-330 YYMNKAKDRKAYYP
+330 HYMSKAKERKAYYP
-344 DSIERL
+344 ESMERL
-350 TKLEKDK
+350 EKLEKDK
-357 SYERVNSLS
+357 GYERVNALS
-366 CTTPHLTREIKAYN
+366 CVTPHLTREIKSYS
-380 KYELDEVWSSTI
+380 KFEIDEVWSSTI
-392 YFRKIAYSNAEDYV
+392 YFKKIEYTSIEDFAH
-406 KKSIDYCNNELW
+406 KAIDYCNNELW
-418 GNLGVSVIIKNHNNK
+418 GNLGVSVIIKNHDRK
-433 FNKHITNSYIENLK
+433 FNKHITNLYIDELN
-447 YGTIAINEWAAIG
+447 YGTVAINEWAAIG

-467 WGGFPGNKDNDIQ
+467 WGGYPGNKDNDIQ

-494 PLKGI
+494 PLKG
-499 VETKFRISRLID
+499 VVNTKFRISKIID
-511 PPWFITNRKSRRLF
+511 PPWFVTNKKARRLF
-525 MNLTYFQINNTKIN
+525 KNLTYYQIDDSNIN
-539 LIKLIFSALI
+539 FLKLIFAALI
-549 YCL
+549 

>member
-32 SMLEETISNIKE
+32 SMLDETISNKKE

-258 SKINSKPI
+258 SKINPKPI

-330 YYMNKAKDRKAYYP
+330 YYMNKSKDRKAYYP

-549 YCL
+549 

>member
-11 FISTLRT
+11 FITTLRT
-18 KSKEF
+18 KSKEY
-23 NSISNVQLA
+23 NSINNVQLA

-44 VSYFWATICSDNKG
+44 VSFFWATICSDNKG

-87 INDDDLVEGN
+87 TNDDDLTEKKY
-97 FNNSENS
+97 NSEENS

-113 ERITFPFINAKVY
+113 ERITFPFIDAKVI

-132 FEDINKFRGFSKR
+132 FDDINKYRGFSKR
-145 YDIEPSITLV
+145 YDIDPSITLV

-169 LYHLITRRSVILLKL
+169 LYHLITRKSVILLKL

-192 PVFEKVFKNFI
+192 PVFEKVFQNFI
-203 ERGYIIVTNGNINE
+203 ERGYIIVTTGNIDE

-236 KTYEDI
+236 KTFEDI
-242 VYGRELTGNE
+242 VYGRELTEKE
-252 RSIKTL
+252 RRSKSL
-258 SKINSKPI
+258 SKVNNKPI

-296 TGKLNNNGFNCIAAQ
+296 TAKLNNNGFNCIAAQ

-318 WGHTE
+318 WGQTE

-330 YYMNKAKDRKAYYP
+330 YYMNKAKERKAYYP
-344 DSIERL
+344 ESIERL
-350 TKLEKDK
+350 ENLEKDK
-357 SYERVNSLS
+357 GYERVNALS
-366 CTTPHLTREIKAYN
+366 CVTPHLTREIKAYS
-380 KYELDEVWSSTI
+380 KYEIDEVWSSTI
-392 YFRKIAYSNAEDYV
+392 YFKKIEYTSVEDFAN
-406 KKSIDYCNNELW
+406 KAIDYCNNQLW
-418 GNLGVSVIIKNHNNK
+418 GNLGVSVIIKDHDRK
-433 FNKHITNSYIENLK
+433 FNEHITNLYIDRLK
-447 YGTIAINEWAAIG
+447 FGTIAINEWAAIG

-467 WGGFPGNKDNDIQ
+467 WGGYPGNRDNDIQ

-494 PLKGI
+494 PLKG
-499 VETKFRISRLID
+499 VVNTKFRISRLID
-511 PPWFITNRKSRRLF
+511 PPWYVTNKKARRLF
-525 MNLTYFQINNTKIN
+525 KNLTYYQIENSNIN
-539 LIKLIFSALI
+539 FLKLIFAALI
-549 YCL
+549 